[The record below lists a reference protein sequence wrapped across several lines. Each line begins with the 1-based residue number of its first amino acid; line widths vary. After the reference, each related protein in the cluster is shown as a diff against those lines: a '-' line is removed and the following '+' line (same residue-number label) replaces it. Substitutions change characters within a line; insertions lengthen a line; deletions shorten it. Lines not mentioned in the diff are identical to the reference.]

1 MKNTKFRF
9 IYGQGPFFIYTG
21 FRWPLLWWLW
31 LVYWVMSIF
40 FRFILLSLS
49 RGCLA
54 HPVGTH
60 SPRLYFYREPI
71 SHLCVGGEP
80 PLVPRRFRLPFN
92 LFSFGEP
99 LLVPKWC
106 DTPNITFQARRPI
119 GAGLCFHAS
128 QIYTTAVGVYGGN
141 PTNRSLWC
149 QWVESNHRPSAYEA
163 DVLTI
168 WTTRAYVRALCVGRS
183 PCGISLTLAQ
193 VLGA

>member
-1 MKNTKFRF
+1 MKNTKFRS
-9 IYGQGPFFIYTG
+9 IHGQGPFFIYTG

-80 PLVPRRFRLPFN
+80 PLIPRRFRLPFN

-99 LLVPKWC
+99 LLISKWY
-106 DTPNITFQARRPI
+106 DTPNITFKVGGSSVPV
-119 GAGLCFHAS
+119 CVFHAS
-128 QIYTTAVGVYGGN
+128 QIYYCGWYFLVRRLPTTV
-141 PTNRSLWC
+141 WC
-149 QWVESNHRPSAYEA
+149 QWVESNHRPSAYGA

-183 PCGISLTLAQ
+183 PRGISLTLAQ